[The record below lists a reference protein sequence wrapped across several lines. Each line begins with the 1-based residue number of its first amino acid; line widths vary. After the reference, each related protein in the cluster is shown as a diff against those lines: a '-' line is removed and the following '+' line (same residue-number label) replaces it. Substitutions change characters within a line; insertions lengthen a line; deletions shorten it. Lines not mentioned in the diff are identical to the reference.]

1 MERVHKPVLLREVTE
16 WLALQAGDTAIDA
29 TINGGGHTEALRVA
43 VGPQGYIL
51 GIDRDPE
58 LIRLLKVRYQSEGV
72 KNVELAC
79 GSFSEIADI
88 ARAHR
93 LQNIRGILFDLGF
106 SSYQIESSGRG
117 FSFQSD
123 EPLDMRY
130 DSTGGPEAADLVNGL
145 SVGELERV
153 IREYGDESFARRIAE
168 EIFKARRK
176 KRIERTM
183 ELAGVIGRA
192 VPAWYRHRKIHWA
205 TKTFQALRIAVNDET
220 RHITEGVSRAIEIV
234 APRGRVAVISFHS
247 LEDGIIKQLFNAEHK
262 KGGIAIVTKKP
273 VTPSRAEV
281 LANPRARSAKL
292 RVAQKQ

>member
-1 MERVHKPVLLREVTE
+1 MHIPVLVNEVVE
-16 WLALQAGDTAIDA
+16 LLNLSAGDSAIDA
-29 TINGGGHTEALRVA
+29 TINGGGHTEALRVV
-43 VGPQGYIL
+43 VGPQGRIL
-51 GIDRDPE
+51 GIDRDPG
-58 LIRLLKVRYQSEGV
+58 LIRLLRVRYQSQNV
-72 KNVELAC
+72 KNVELAR
-79 GSFSEIADI
+79 GSFADIPDI
-88 ARAHR
+88 ARMHR
-93 LQNIRGILFDLGF
+93 LRNIKGILFDLGF
-106 SSYQIESSGRG
+106 SSYHIESSGRG

-130 DSTGGPEAADLVNGL
+130 DFTGGPEAADLVNGL
-145 SVGELERV
+145 SVAELERI

-168 EIFKARRK
+168 EITRARRK
-176 KRIERTM
+176 KRIQRTT
-183 ELAGVIGRA
+183 ELVGVIEQA
-192 VPAWYRHRKIHWA
+192 VPGWYRKRKIHWA

-220 RHITEGVSRAIEIV
+220 RHIKEGVSRAVEIL

-273 VTPSRAEV
+273 ITPSRAEV

>member
-1 MERVHKPVLLREVTE
+1 MHIPVLVDEVVE
-16 WLALQAGDTAIDA
+16 LLNLSAGDNVIDA

-58 LIRLLKVRYQSEGV
+58 LIRLLRVRYQSESV
-72 KNVELAC
+72 KNVELVC
-79 GSFSEIADI
+79 GSFAEIADI
-88 ARAHR
+88 ARAHHLR
-93 LQNIRGILFDLGF
+93 SVRGVLFDLGF
-106 SSYQIESSGRG
+106 SSYHIESSGRG

-130 DSTGGPEAADLVNGL
+130 DFTGGPEAADLVNGL
-145 SVGELERV
+145 SVGELERI

-168 EIFKARRK
+168 EITRTRRK
-176 KRIERTM
+176 KRIKNTG
-183 ELAGVIGRA
+183 ELVEVIGQA
-192 VPAWYRHRKIHWA
+192 VPGWYRKRKIHWA

-220 RHITEGVSRAIEIV
+220 RHIKEGVSRAIEIV

-247 LEDGIIKQLFNAEHK
+247 LEDGIIKQLFNTEHK